1 MLRCQPQE
9 SSSTNLLF
17 KKPGDVI
24 IKGIYHQ
31 KHQEK
36 ETHLQRHLTVSQ
48 RNRPADDG
56 FNQEEKQIAAVQYRN
71 RQEVEHPQV
80 DTENRQKGQKLP
92 NPSCACCP
100 AIWAISMG
108 P

>member
-17 KKPGDVI
+17 KKPADAI
-24 IKGIYHQ
+24 IKGIYNQ
-31 KHQEK
+31 KDEEK
-36 ETHLQRHLTVSQ
+36 ETSLQRDLRVSQ

-80 DTENRQKGQKLP
+80 DTENRQKGQKTSQPFLRLLP
-92 NPSCACCP
+92 CHLGNQ
-100 AIWAISMG
+100 
-108 P
+108 